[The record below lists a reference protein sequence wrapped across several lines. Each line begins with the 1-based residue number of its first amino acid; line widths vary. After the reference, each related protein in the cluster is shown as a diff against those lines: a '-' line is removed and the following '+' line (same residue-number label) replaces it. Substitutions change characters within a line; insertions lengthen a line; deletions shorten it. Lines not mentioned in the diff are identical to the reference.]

1 MGLALRK
8 GSEKTSPKEARWY
21 GKGQAGGRAV
31 SSHEPLKGAPFIQA
45 GTCGPSLRPY
55 EALFLRKTYAGAKE
69 RAFL

>member
-1 MGLALRK
+1 M
-8 GSEKTSPKEARWY
+8 
-21 GKGQAGGRAV
+21 GRARLEGGQCPPTNL
-31 SSHEPLKGAPFIQA
+31 SRGPPFIQA